1 MCGHPK
7 NEPGSIA
14 TINKLCTFTHIPF
27 THPSIKET
35 YFVLRC
41 IERGGAILEDL
52 NNIEL

>member
-1 MCGHPK
+1 MCGCLK

-14 TINKLCTFTHIPF
+14 AINKLHTFTHIPF
-27 THPSIKET
+27 THPSIKEI

-41 IERGGAILEDL
+41 IKRGGAILEDL